1 MTNRYLSLKKSN
13 KLGLQMLSEHNK
25 EQIVQIV
32 RYLKGVSWDCCGA
45 ELVCDALI
53 HKALE
58 AEKGGRDLFE
68 TEEEAK
74 QFAQDQKDGLK
85 RLRFWDYF
93 FVIAPPFL
101 FFGWGLEGLL
111 LLWLAPQFDYAL
123 SLGYLVQFLLA
134 VFSCCFLVRLTVKKI
149 GFPPQKHKAAFIVCV
164 ALYIIVLFWTG
175 SVFHAVW
182 GEIVFVRVKNLY
194 MVLTCLLMG
203 VVCYIVRIA
212 NYEKDPRLLTKL

>member
-25 EQIVQIV
+25 EQIV
-32 RYLKGVSWDCCGA
+32 RYLKGVSWDYCGA
-45 ELVCDALI
+45 EIVCDALI

-93 FVIAPPFL
+93 FVIAPPVPVF
-101 FFGWGLEGLL
+101 
-111 LLWLAPQFDYAL
+111 WLGAGRTPSSVAG
-123 SLGYLVQFLLA
+123 SA
-134 VFSCCFLVRLTVKKI
+134 V
-149 GFPPQKHKAAFIVCV
+149 
-164 ALYIIVLFWTG
+164 
-175 SVFHAVW
+175 
-182 GEIVFVRVKNLY
+182 
-194 MVLTCLLMG
+194 
-203 VVCYIVRIA
+203 
-212 NYEKDPRLLTKL
+212 

>member
-32 RYLKGVSWDCCGA
+32 RYLKGVSWDYCGA
-45 ELVCDALI
+45 EIVCDALI

-74 QFAQDQKDGLK
+74 RFAQDQKDRLK

-93 FVIAPPFL
+93 FVIAPRSCFLAGGWKGSFFCGWLRSLTMRFRWGTWCSFYWL
-101 FFGWGLEGLL
+101 FFR
-111 LLWLAPQFDYAL
+111 
-123 SLGYLVQFLLA
+123 V
-134 VFSCCFLVRLTVKKI
+134 VF
-149 GFPPQKHKAAFIVCV
+149 
-164 ALYIIVLFWTG
+164 
-175 SVFHAVW
+175 
-182 GEIVFVRVKNLY
+182 
-194 MVLTCLLMG
+194 
-203 VVCYIVRIA
+203 
-212 NYEKDPRLLTKL
+212 